1 MSYDTSEYAMQEG
14 WERRD
19 APVDLNLETLSA
31 MIAPVFAPR
40 TVVKAA
46 LLSGGLAN
54 TNYKV
59 TVSGL
64 REPFVVRVYT
74 RDPSAC
80 AREVDIYLRVRGVVP
95 VPTLLSV
102 DTEGQRV
109 GYPYT
114 LANFVEGELM
124 TQILAGGGA
133 EEIGQAGYAAGWTL
147 ALLGQFSFPEPGEF
161 GPELVIVEPRSGGA
175 QVFLA
180 YLEPLLTAGRV
191 RERLGAEPAD
201 RIWAFAREH
210 AAMLDA
216 VADETKLVHADYKA
230 TNLLLREEAGRL
242 AMAAVLDW
250 EFACAGAQIFDM
262 GILLRHD
269 RELDPAFAREF
280 ARGFTESGGTLHDGW
295 RRMAR
300 LADFVNLVTFLDAP
314 EERSALF
321 ADVTRLLIQTLDR
334 WEEE

>member
-1 MSYDTSEYAMQEG
+1 MQEG
-14 WERRD
+14 WERIGES
-19 APVDLNLETLSA
+19 VDMSLETLSE
-31 MIAPVFAPR
+31 MVAPVFAPR
-40 TVVKAA
+40 TVVKAK

-59 TVSGL
+59 SVSGL

-80 AREVDIYLRVRGVVP
+80 AREVDIFLRVRGVVP
-95 VPTLLSV
+95 IPTLLFV
-102 DTEGQRV
+102 DTEGAWI

-124 TQILAGGGA
+124 TQILAAGDA
-133 EEIGQAGYAAGWTL
+133 ERIGQAWYAAGWTL

-161 GPELVIVEPRSGGA
+161 GPELVIAEPRTGGA
-175 QVFLA
+175 AGFLA
-180 YLEPLLTAGRV
+180 YLEPLLRVGRA
-191 RERLGAEPAD
+191 RKRLGEELAD
-201 RIWAFAREH
+201 RIWARAQEH
-210 AAMLDA
+210 APMLDA
-216 VADETKLVHADYKA
+216 VADEAKLLHADYKA
-230 TNLLLREEAGRL
+230 TNLLLREDVGREDGRL
-242 AMAAVLDW
+242 AIAAVLDW

-269 RELDPAFAREF
+269 RELDPTFAQEF
-280 ARGFTESGGTLHDGW
+280 ARGFTEAGGALPDDW

-314 EERSALF
+314 DGRPALV
-321 ADVTRLLIQTLDR
+321 ADITRLLVQTLDR
-334 WEEE
+334 WDEE